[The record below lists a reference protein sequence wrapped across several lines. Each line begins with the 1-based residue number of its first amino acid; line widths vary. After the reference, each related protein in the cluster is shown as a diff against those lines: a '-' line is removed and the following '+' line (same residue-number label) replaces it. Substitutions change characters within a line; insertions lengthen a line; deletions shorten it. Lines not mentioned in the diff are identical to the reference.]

1 MNTIASILARATA
14 SGLAVRRRPGALSSV
29 AEVPRR
35 SLSLGFFSPARRAMR
50 YQGMTHHLDT
60 GRMWRW
66 SLLTLMVLLLRA
78 GRMQLRRHGRSA
90 LRHGRLRRSKAWRRL
105 VWLMCRRTA
114 RRGVCT
120 AKIGQS
126 RKRRLVDAGREVVLG
141 VNFLPML
148 IMGTVELTCRS
159 TTRLPSPKPK
169 LSIRSRPV

>member
-35 SLSLGFFSPARRAMR
+35 SLSLGFFSLARRAMR
-50 YQGMTHHLDT
+50 HHGMTHHLDT

-148 IMGTVELTCRS
+148 IMGIVGLTCRS